1 MEDTGHQ
8 RDGEAAVALPMR
20 GVAQPSRAAALAL
33 EGMRVVSHPL
43 IAHKLT
49 GLRDRTTSPER
60 FAALTRDLG
69 ALMAYEAM
77 TDLETEPAPI
87 ETPLEPMVGA
97 RIAGDVVIAPVL
109 RAGLGMAEGFRQT
122 FPEAR
127 VAHIGLRRDEVT
139 LRPIAYYQNLDHL
152 QRGGQIR
159 ASFLLDPMLA
169 TGGSAIDTLD
179 LLKRYGAR
187 GLRLVSLIA
196 APYGLLAVRR
206 AHPDVPIIVAAVDER
221 LDERGYI
228 CPGLGDAGDRQ
239 FNTL

>member
-1 MEDTGHQ
+1 MIGKTEQ
-8 RDGEAAVALPMR
+8 QDGEANHTLPMR
-20 GVAQPSRAAALAL
+20 GVAQPSREEALAL
-33 EGMRVVSHPL
+33 SGVRVVSHPL

-49 GLRDRTTSPER
+49 ALRDRTTPPER
-60 FAALTRDLG
+60 FATLTRELG

-77 TDLETEPAPI
+77 ADLELEPAPI
-87 ETPLEPMVGA
+87 ETPLESMIGA
-97 RIAGDVVIAPVL
+97 RLTGEVVIAPVL

-122 FPEAR
+122 LPEAR
-127 VAHIGLRRDEVT
+127 VAHIGLRRDETT
-139 LRPIAYYQNLDHL
+139 LHPVAYYQNLEHL
-152 QRGGQIR
+152 QRGGRIH
-159 ASFLLDPMLA
+159 ASFMLDPMLA
-169 TGGSAIDTLD
+169 TGGSAIDTLA

-196 APYGLLAVRR
+196 APYGLMAVRR
-206 AHPDVPIIVAAVDER
+206 EHPDVPIIVAAVDDH